1 MIIVDRLKNTI
12 INLEGSWHMTISDSD
27 VWIFPSLDAIDIHG
41 DNTNYY
47 RISYENVTKEEL
59 LTKFANKVD
68 RFNLNKDVEVI
79 M

>member
-1 MIIVDRLKNTI
+1 MTIVDRLKNTI
-12 INLEGSWHMTISDSD
+12 INLEGSWHLTISDND

-59 LTKFANKVD
+59 LTKFANKVT

>member
-12 INLEGSWHMTISDSD
+12 VNLEGSWHMTISDSD

-47 RISYENVTKEEL
+47 KISYENVTKEEL
-59 LTKFANKVD
+59 LTKFANKTP
-68 RFNLNKDVEVI
+68 RFNLNKGVEVI

>member
-1 MIIVDRLKNTI
+1 MFIVDRLKNTI

-27 VWIFPSLDAIDIHG
+27 DWIFPSLDAIDIHG

-59 LTKFANKVD
+59 LTKFANKID

>member
-12 INLEGSWHMTISDSD
+12 INLEGSWHMTISDND
-27 VWIFPSLDAIDIHG
+27 VWIFPSLDAIDIYG
-41 DNTNYY
+41 DNINYY

-59 LTKFANKVD
+59 LTKFANKVA

>member
-1 MIIVDRLKNTI
+1 MNIVNRLKNTI

-27 VWIFPSLDAIDIHG
+27 VWIFPSLDAIDIRG

-59 LTKFANKVD
+59 LTKFANKVA

>member
-27 VWIFPSLDAIDIHG
+27 VWIFPSLDSIDIHG

-47 RISYENVTKEEL
+47 RISYKNVTKEEL
-59 LTKFANKVD
+59 LTKFANKTP
-68 RFNLNKDVEVI
+68 RFNLSIDVEVI

>member
-12 INLEGSWHMTISDSD
+12 VNLEGSWHMTISDSD

-59 LTKFANKVD
+59 LTKFANKTS